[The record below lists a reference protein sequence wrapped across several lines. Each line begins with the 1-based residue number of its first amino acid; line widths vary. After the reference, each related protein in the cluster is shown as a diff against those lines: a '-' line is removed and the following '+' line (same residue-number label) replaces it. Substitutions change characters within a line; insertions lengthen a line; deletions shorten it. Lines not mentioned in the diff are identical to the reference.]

1 MKRLKFLL
9 VAALGGFLFAQC
21 GHGSVE
27 APLKGISSSQV
38 DSVSYA
44 VGVSIGSMIK
54 QNNLGEINI
63 DKFAEG
69 VKHTLSKGADMNE
82 QRSVGMIIN
91 NYLEKKMALLGETK
105 KAEQTAFMAE
115 NKNNE
120 GVVETES
127 GLQYQIV
134 NPGSEIKAIAVDT
147 VEVNYKGTLLD
158 GTVFDSSYD
167 RGESIK
173 FPLNAVIAGWGEGIQ
188 LIGEGGKI
196 NLWIPY
202 ELAYGERAAG
212 ADIPAYSTLYFEV
225 ELLKVY
231 KYQDKKAKKSK

>member
-1 MKRLKFLL
+1 
-9 VAALGGFLFAQC
+9 
-21 GHGSVE
+21 
-27 APLKGISSSQV
+27 
-38 DSVSYA
+38 
-44 VGVSIGSMIK
+44 
-54 QNNLGEINI
+54 
-63 DKFAEG
+63 
-69 VKHTLSKGADMNE
+69 
-82 QRSVGMIIN
+82 
-91 NYLEKKMALLGETK
+91 
-105 KAEQTAFMAE
+105 
-115 NKNNE
+115 
-120 GVVETES
+120 
-127 GLQYQIV
+127 
-134 NPGSEIKAIAVDT
+134 
-147 VEVNYKGTLLD
+147 LD
-158 GTVFDSSYD
+158 GTVFDSSYE

>member
-134 NPGSEIKAIAVDT
+134 NPGSEIKAVAVDT
-147 VEVNYKGTLLD
+147 VEVHYKGTLLD

-167 RGESIK
+167 RGEPAK
-173 FPLNAVIAGWGEGIQ
+173 FPLDRVISGWTEGLQ
-188 LIGEGGKI
+188 LVGEGGKI
-196 NLWIPY
+196 TLWIPY
-202 ELAYGERAAG
+202 ELGYGPRQMSPELPG
-212 ADIPAYSTLYFEV
+212 YSTLVFDV
-225 ELLKVY
+225 ELIKVS
-231 KYQDKKAKKSK
+231 KAAEK